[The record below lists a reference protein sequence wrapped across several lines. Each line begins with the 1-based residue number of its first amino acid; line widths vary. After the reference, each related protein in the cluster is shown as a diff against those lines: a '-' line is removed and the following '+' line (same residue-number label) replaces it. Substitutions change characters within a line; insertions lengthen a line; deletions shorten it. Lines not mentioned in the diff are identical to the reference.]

1 MSYTVH
7 LIGDA
12 EQDLLEIYE
21 YVARHD
27 SPAKADRLL
36 DDLERTILKLESMP
50 SSGHVPPELE
60 RVGVTEFREV
70 FFKPYRII
78 YHVLKSD
85 VYVHC
90 VLDGSRALQ
99 DLLEDRLLRRTPW

>member
-1 MSYTVH
+1 VNYTVY
-7 LIGDA
+7 LVGDA
-12 EQDLLEIYE
+12 EQDLLEIYR

-36 DDLERTILKLESMP
+36 GNLERSILKLESMP

-78 YHVLKSD
+78 YQVLKSD
-85 VYVHC
+85 VYVHG
-90 VLDGSRALQ
+90 VLDGRRALQ
-99 DLLEDRLLRRTPW
+99 DLLEERLLRR

>member
-1 MSYTVH
+1 MNYTVH

-12 EQDLLEIYE
+12 EQDLLEIYGD
-21 YVARHD
+21 VARHD

-36 DDLERTILKLESMP
+36 DNLERTILKLESMP
-50 SSGHVPPELE
+50 PRGHVPPELE

-78 YHVLKSD
+78 YQALKSD

-90 VLDGSRALQ
+90 VLDGRRALQ
-99 DLLEDRLLRRTPW
+99 DLLEDRLLCRMP